1 MKISRTNIYTTNQTS
16 MTVDSD
22 ADSLQ
27 DITNVNTGDFSTAYT
42 SAGTASAFNFAA
54 NLSGGTINYV
64 AVAGHTYGSG
74 GGGTLRLIINGTII
88 ENVTFAAGSK
98 NDVIMFTFDQ
108 VDVATSIRLLFFKNI
123 DADKVTVTYVSAG
136 ITLSLGSQNSEPGG
150 YSRNWLTD
158 SKRVRAQV
166 NDAGAPVAYI
176 RERIARQ
183 ATLNIDN
190 VNISVTNANQWRQ
203 FLDRVYEQGDFFIK
217 ENDGLNLADNP
228 LSSYMCF
235 DAQVAPPKA
244 HPDTRQLN
252 NLQITF
258 KTYTGH

>member
-1 MKISRTNIYTTNQTS
+1 MKISRTNLYATNQTS
-16 MTVDSD
+16 IVVNND

-27 DITNVNTGDFSTAYT
+27 NIANVNTGDFSTAYT
-42 SAGTASAFNFAA
+42 SLGTASSFNFVA
-54 NLSGGTINYV
+54 NLSGGTVNYV
-64 AVAGHTYGSG
+64 AIAGHTFGSG
-74 GGGTLRLIINGTII
+74 GGGILRLLINGTII
-88 ENVTFAAGSK
+88 ENITFQAGSK
-98 NDVIMFTFDQ
+98 NDVVMFTFGQ
-108 VDVATSIRLLFFKNI
+108 VTGVTSIRLIFFKNI
-123 DADKVTVTYVSAG
+123 SSDKVTVTYVSAG
-136 ITLSLGSQNSEPGG
+136 ITLTLGSQNSEPGG

-158 SKRVRAQV
+158 SKKVRAQV

-190 VNISVTNANQWRQ
+190 VNISVTNNNQWRE

-217 ENDGLNLADNP
+217 ENDGSNLADNP